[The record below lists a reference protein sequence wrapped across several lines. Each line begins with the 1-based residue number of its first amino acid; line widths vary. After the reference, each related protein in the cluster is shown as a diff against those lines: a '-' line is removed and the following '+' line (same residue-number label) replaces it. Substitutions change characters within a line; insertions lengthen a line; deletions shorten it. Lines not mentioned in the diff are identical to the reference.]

1 MIEQAPA
8 WATLM
13 YKEIKSQA
21 VQYGQMKVQ
30 LTAFKA
36 VVNQR
41 LNEHE
46 KTQEFINSRFEDI
59 ELQNDHLNRDM
70 DAMRESVEDR
80 EEVIQQL
87 LSRVDELEQYSRRE
101 CLVLNGVKENPHET
115 EDIDEIVFDVISQ
128 KLGMKIST
136 NDDIQRCHRLKTR
149 RPCHSPVERQSPRP
163 IIIKFVS
170 YRKRQVFTSKKKLKG
185 SGLVLTESLTA
196 TRQAV
201 PAKAKLAFGVRNC
214 WTNDGRIY
222 ISAGEKVSVITSE
235 KELWELKGS
244 IYR

>member
-1 MIEQAPA
+1 
-8 WATLM
+8 M

-30 LTAFKA
+30 LTTFKA

-70 DAMRESVEDR
+70 DAMRESVEDK

-115 EDIDEIVFDVISQ
+115 EDVQSVSWILAEFYFNRGLQRLYTGTCIILQKTINRFLCLLIVFLKSKTYQLFLKDVI
-128 KLGMKIST
+128 KL
-136 NDDIQRCHRLKTR
+136 N
-149 RPCHSPVERQSPRP
+149 
-163 IIIKFVS
+163 
-170 YRKRQVFTSKKKLKG
+170 
-185 SGLVLTESLTA
+185 
-196 TRQAV
+196 
-201 PAKAKLAFGVRNC
+201 RNL
-214 WTNDGRIY
+214 R
-222 ISAGEKVSVITSE
+222 
-235 KELWELKGS
+235 
-244 IYR
+244 

>member
-8 WATLM
+8 WAKLM
-13 YKEIKSQA
+13 CKEIKSQA

-70 DAMRESVEDR
+70 DAIRESVEDK

-115 EDIDEIVFDVISQ
+115 EDEDEIVLDVISQ
-128 KLGMKIST
+128 KLGVKISS
-136 NDDIQRCHRLKTR
+136 NDDVQRCHRLKTR
-149 RPCHSPVERQSPRP
+149 RPRHSPVERQSPRP

-170 YRKRQVFTSKKKLKG
+170 YTKRQEVFTSKKKLKR
-185 SGLVLTESLTA
+185 SGLVLNESLTA

-201 PAKAKLAFGVRNC
+201 VVAC
-214 WTNDGRIY
+214 EQGR
-222 ISAGEKVSVITSE
+222 GEKGE
-235 KELWELKGS
+235 KERVKERGACRNTP
-244 IYR
+244 IYRLQQRYNLCGIIN